1 MKQAKSHTRK
11 KFKHKPYE
19 KLGFTKQQVNQAAEI
34 TTQYLKAWTDR
45 ELRYLAINKNIP
57 VCLPIGD
64 HGFLIGRYKLE
75 KLHDNCW
82 RVSDINNCV
91 INDFTSKI
99 SAASYAFAEHLN
111 HLNLARSLLKAD
123 SVVSKLE
130 IDQYYY
136 QNTIKISLKKQDYFR
151 ADLAK
156 LRYLDCNLQLQSARR
171 ELEKTINTA
180 KYLKVQERLL

>member
-1 MKQAKSHTRK
+1 
-11 KFKHKPYE
+11 
-19 KLGFTKQQVNQAAEI
+19 
-34 TTQYLKAWTDR
+34 
-45 ELRYLAINKNIP
+45 
-57 VCLPIGD
+57 
-64 HGFLIGRYKLE
+64 
-75 KLHDNCW
+75 
-82 RVSDINNCV
+82 
-91 INDFTSKI
+91 
-99 SAASYAFAEHLN
+99 
-111 HLNLARSLLKAD
+111 LLKAD